1 MLRTAEGSGASL
13 SCFSPAGRASVL
25 CRRMQYVFKAQ
36 HPRSANRSRD
46 DPMQQR
52 KQSLA
57 SLWRSTRMRPR
68 LFLGSAAALA
78 AFFFLPHA
86 LSPAMRC
93 VLAWN
98 TGGLVYLVS
107 TYRLMNSSRVE
118 TIKTRAARQDDG
130 RTMVLVLILCAIAAS
145 FLAIAGLINEA
156 KQAKALWKIGYLAL
170 AASTIFVSWMVTQ
183 VAFTLHYAH
192 EYYAPTDAGGSAAGL
207 TFPDDPAPDFWDFFY
222 FATSIGA
229 TSQTSDVA
237 IKSKSLRRLVA
248 FHAIVSFFFN
258 TTVLALTINLAASLI

>member
-1 MLRTAEGSGASL
+1 
-13 SCFSPAGRASVL
+13 
-25 CRRMQYVFKAQ
+25 
-36 HPRSANRSRD
+36 
-46 DPMQQR
+46 
-52 KQSLA
+52 
-57 SLWRSTRMRPR
+57 MRPR
-68 LFLGSAAALA
+68 LFLGALA
-78 AFFFLPHA
+78 GLLAMVLLPHS
-86 LSPAMRC
+86 LSLAMRAI
-93 VLAWN
+93 LGWN
-98 TGGLVYLVS
+98 LGGLAYLVS
-107 TYRLMNSSRVE
+107 TYRLMQRTRVE
-118 TIKTRAARQDDG
+118 TIKSRAAHQDDG

-156 KQAKALWKIGYLAL
+156 KQAKELWKIAYLLL

-207 TFPDDPAPDFWDFFY
+207 IFPNDTAPDFWDFFY

-237 IKSKSLRRLVA
+237 IKSKSLRRLVT